1 MASTLAFLRQ
11 YLRPRPGIVVAEPA
25 VCRRGDELLPATVYR
40 PAGAHGARPGWV
52 VLHGLTYHGREHPSL
67 VKFAAAV
74 AASGAVVVVPDIPEW
89 TRLRVAPHVT
99 GPSIH
104 AGVAA
109 LRERR
114 DVAAD
119 RIGVIGFSFGATQA
133 LVAAADPAL
142 AAELRGVA
150 AWGGYADVGRLFH
163 FGITGEYDWQGATY
177 HEDPDP
183 YGRWIMG
190 GNYLTAIPG
199 YEGFGDT
206 ARALHRL
213 AIAAGQAGIYAADAH
228 FDPLKL
234 ELRATLSPAEQD
246 VYDLFAPLTTETH
259 KDMARATRLAQD
271 LAAAAVRTDPMLD
284 PSPYLP
290 RVAARTFVAHGRDD
304 RLVPFTEAFRVSAAL
319 PPRVL
324 RKAVITSLFSHS
336 GGTRRE
342 LSRFGVVREGVRFV
356 ALLHGILDL
365 V

>member
-11 YLRPRPGIVVAEPA
+11 YLRPRSGAVLTEAV
-25 VCRRGDELLPATVYR
+25 VCRRGEETLPATVYR
-40 PAGAHGARPGWV
+40 PAGARGRRPAWV
-52 VLHGLTYHGREHPSL
+52 VLHGLTYHGRAHPSL
-67 VKFAAAV
+67 VRFATAV
-74 AASGAVVVVPDIPEW
+74 AASGAVVIVPDIPEW

-99 GPSIH
+99 GPSIR
-104 AGVAA
+104 AAVAT
-109 LRERR
+109 LRERH

-142 AAELRGVA
+142 AAELRGIA

-163 FGITGEYDWQGATY
+163 FGITGEYDWQGSTY
-177 HEDPDP
+177 REDPDP

-199 YEGFGDT
+199 YEGFGAT

-213 AIAAGQAGIYAADAH
+213 AMAAGEAGIYAADAH
-228 FDPLKL
+228 FDPLKR
-234 ELRATLSPAEQD
+234 ELRATLSAEEQD
-246 VYDLFAPLTTETH
+246 VYDLFAPLTTERH
-259 KDMARATRLAQD
+259 KDMERATRLAQD

-290 RVAARTFVAHGRDD
+290 RVAARAFIAHGRDD

-319 PPRVL
+319 PPRLL
-324 RKAVITSLFSHS
+324 RKVVVTSLFAHS

-342 LSRFGVVREGVRFV
+342 LSRLGVVREGARFV
-356 ALLHGILDL
+356 ALLRGILDL